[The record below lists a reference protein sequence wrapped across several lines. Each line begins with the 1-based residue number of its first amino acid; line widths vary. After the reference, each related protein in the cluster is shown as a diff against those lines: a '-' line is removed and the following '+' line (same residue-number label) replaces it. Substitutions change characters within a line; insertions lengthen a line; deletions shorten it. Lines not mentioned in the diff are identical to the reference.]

1 MNTLNNR
8 GLNNILLYSGKY
20 DTKSIQP
27 FVVNNDFYYLTRI
40 DIPNLLIFLHRGGT
54 HIVNMNVVDSFH
66 SQDEN
71 NELLKKRFTRT
82 EFVDKKELLNIIGH
96 RRVRSLS
103 NISSLNLSLNIETH
117 SLEKKLHKMRLIKRP
132 YEKKKIRKACQI
144 TSEAL
149 IKTMKM
155 IRPAMQIQSIVDYFR
170 SELLKNGSR
179 EYSFLPIVSQNRN
192 NSILHYDRRKNYI
205 KRDAFILM
213 DVGGQ
218 YDHYCSDITRT
229 FPISGSFTGPQE
241 EVYSIVL
248 RTLKYATGLV
258 KPGLKWSILT
268 NKTKTFMYNECI
280 KKNLFS
286 NSSNIEI
293 MKSLMPHSLGHS
305 VGLDNHDVGD
315 LIVLKENMVIALE
328 PGIYFKNDMMNN
340 NSFNK
345 DTLRRYI
352 DMGGIRIE
360 DTILVTKE
368 GSRVLSNVPKEIKE
382 LTRMLSNE

>member
-40 DIPNLLIFLHRGGT
+40 DIPNLLIFLHRGET
-54 HIVNMNVVDSFH
+54 HIVNMNIVDSFH

-71 NELLKKRFTRT
+71 NELLKIRFTRV
-82 EFVDKKELLNIIGH
+82 ELVELKELLNIIGQ

-103 NISSLNLSLNIETH
+103 NISTLNLSLNIETH

-132 YEKKKIRKACQI
+132 YEKKKIRRACQI

-155 IRPAMQIQSIVDYFR
+155 IRPAMQIQSVVDYFR

-205 KRDAFILM
+205 KRDAFVLM

-229 FPISGSFTGPQE
+229 FPISGIFTGPQE

-258 KPGLKWSILT
+258 KPGLRWITLM
-268 NKTKTFMYNECI
+268 NKTKKYMYNECI

-286 NSSNIEI
+286 ERHTIEI
-293 MKSLMPHSLGHS
+293 MSLLMPHSLGHS
-305 VGLDNHDVGD
+305 VGLDNHDVGN
-315 LIVLKENMVIALE
+315 LIILKENMVIALE
-328 PGIYFKNDMMNN
+328 PGIYFKNDMINN

-345 DTLRRYI
+345 DTLRRFI
-352 DMGGIRIE
+352 GMGGIRIE
-360 DTILVTKE
+360 DTILVTKN

-382 LTRMLSNE
+382 LTRMLSN

>member
-27 FVVNNDFYYLTRI
+27 FVVNNDFYYLTKI
-40 DIPNLLIFLHRGGT
+40 DIPNLLIFLNRGGT
-54 HIVNMNVVDSFH
+54 LIVNMNVVDSFH

-82 EFVDKKELLNIIGH
+82 EFVDIQELLNIIGH

-103 NISSLNLSLNIETH
+103 NISLLNLSLNIETH

-179 EYSFLPIVSQNRN
+179 EYSFLPIVSQNIN

-205 KRDAFILM
+205 KRDAFVLM

-258 KPGLKWSILT
+258 KPSLRWDVLT
-268 NKTKTFMYNECI
+268 NKTKSFMYNEC
-280 KKNLFS
+280 KKVNLFS
-286 NSSNIEI
+286 DSSNINI
-293 MKSLMPHSLGHS
+293 MNLLMPHSLGHS

-315 LIVLKENMVIALE
+315 LVVLKENMVIALE
-328 PGIYFKNDMMNN
+328 PGIYFKM
-340 NSFNK
+340 
-345 DTLRRYI
+345 I
-352 DMGGIRIE
+352 
-360 DTILVTKE
+360 
-368 GSRVLSNVPKEIKE
+368 
-382 LTRMLSNE
+382 

>member
-27 FVVNNDFYYLTRI
+27 FVVNNDFYYLTKI
-40 DIPNLLIFLHRGGT
+40 DIPNLLIFLHRGVT
-54 HIVNMNVVDSFH
+54 LIVNMNVVDSFH

-71 NELLKKRFTRT
+71 NELLKKRFTRV
-82 EFVDKKELLNIIGH
+82 EIIDLKELLNIIGH

-103 NISSLNLSLNIETH
+103 NIFTLNLSLNIETH
-117 SLEKKLHKMRLIKRP
+117 SLEKKLHKMRLIKRS

-155 IRPAMQIQSIVDYFR
+155 IRPAIQIQNIVDYFR

-205 KRDAFILM
+205 KRDAFVLM

-229 FPISGSFTGPQE
+229 FPISGFFTGPQE

-258 KPGLKWSILT
+258 KPGLRWNVLM
-268 NKTKTFMYNECI
+268 NKTKTFMYNECV
-280 KKNLFS
+280 KKNIFS
-286 NSSNIEI
+286 ERHSIEI
-293 MKSLMPHSLGHS
+293 MNLLMPHSLGHS
-305 VGLDNHDVGD
+305 VGLSNHDVGD

-345 DTLRRYI
+345 ETLRRYMS
-352 DMGGIRIE
+352 MGGIRIE
-360 DTILVTKE
+360 DTILVTKK

>member
-71 NELLKKRFTRT
+71 NELLKKRFSKV
-82 EFVDKKELLNIIGH
+82 EIVDKKELLNIIGQ

-103 NISSLNLSLNIETH
+103 NISSLNLSLNIETQ

-132 YEKKKIRKACQI
+132 YEKKKLRKACQI

-149 IKTMKM
+149 IKTMKI

-170 SELLKNGSR
+170 SELLKSGSR

-205 KRDAFILM
+205 KRDAFVLM

-248 RTLKYATGLV
+248 RTLKYAIGLV
-258 KPGLKWSILT
+258 KPGLRWITLI
-268 NKTKTFMYNECI
+268 NKVNQFMYNEC
-280 KKNLFS
+280 KKVNLFS
-286 NSSNIEI
+286 DSSNIKI
-293 MKSLMPHSLGHS
+293 MNSLMPHSIGHS

-315 LIVLKENMVIALE
+315 LIVLKENMIIALE

-340 NSFNK
+340 NGFNK
-345 DTLRRYI
+345 ETLRRFI
-352 DMGGIRIE
+352 GMGGIRIE
-360 DTILVTKE
+360 DTILVTKK

>member
-54 HIVNMNVVDSFH
+54 LIVNMNIIDSFH

-71 NELLKKRFTRT
+71 NELLKERFTRV
-82 EFVDKKELLNIIGH
+82 EFVDMKELLNIIGH

-103 NISSLNLSLNIETH
+103 NISTLNLSLNIETH

-205 KRDAFILM
+205 KRDAFVLM

-258 KPGLKWSILT
+258 KPGLRWNVLT

-286 NSSNIEI
+286 DSSNINI
-293 MKSLMPHSLGHS
+293 MNLLMPHSLGHS

-315 LIVLKENMVIALE
+315 LIVLKENMIIALE
-328 PGIYFKNDMMNN
+328 PGIYFKNDMFQNN
-340 NSFNK
+340 GFNK

-360 DTILVTKE
+360 DTILVTKK

>member
-40 DIPNLLIFLHRGGT
+40 DIPNMLIFLHRGGT
-54 HIVNMNVVDSFH
+54 HIVNMNAVDSFH

-71 NELLKKRFTRT
+71 NELLKKRFTRV
-82 EFVDKKELLNIIGH
+82 EFVNMKELMNIIGK

-103 NISSLNLSLNIETH
+103 NISTLNLSLNIETQ

-155 IRPAMQIQSIVDYFR
+155 IRPSMQIQSIVDYFR
-170 SELLKNGSR
+170 SELLRTGSR

-192 NSILHYDRRKNYI
+192 NAVLHYDRRKNYI
-205 KRDAFILM
+205 KRDAFVLM

-218 YDHYCSDITRT
+218 YDHYCADITRT

-241 EVYSIVL
+241 EVYTGVL
-248 RTLKYATGLV
+248 KTLKYAQGLV
-258 KPGLKWSILT
+258 KPGLKWNTLI
-268 NKTKTFMYNECI
+268 NKVNQFMYNEC
-280 KKNLFS
+280 KKLNLFS
-286 NSSNIEI
+286 VTGSINLMNL
-293 MKSLMPHSLGHS
+293 LMPHSVGHS

-315 LIVLKENMVIALE
+315 LIILKENMVIALE
-328 PGIYFKNDMMNN
+328 PGIYFKNDMIN
-340 NSFNK
+340 NSGFNK
-345 DTLRRYI
+345 DTLRRFMS
-352 DMGGIRIE
+352 MGGIRIE
-360 DTILVTKE
+360 DTVLVTKT
-368 GSRVLSNVPKEIKE
+368 GSRVLSNVPKEIKD
-382 LTRMLSNE
+382 LTRMLSNN

>member
-54 HIVNMNVVDSFH
+54 HIVNMNAVDSFH

-71 NELLKKRFTRT
+71 NELLKKRFNKV
-82 EFVDKKELLNIIGH
+82 EFVELKELMNTIGQ
-96 RRVRSLS
+96 RRIRSLN
-103 NISSLNLSLNIETH
+103 NISSLQFPLNVDTA
-117 SLEKKLHKMRLIKRP
+117 SLEKKLNKMRLIKRP
-132 YEKKKIRKACQI
+132 FEKKMIRRACQI
-144 TSEAL
+144 TSETL

-155 IRPAMQIQSIVDYFR
+155 IRPSMQIQSIVDYFK
-170 SELLKNGSR
+170 SELLRNGSR

-192 NSILHYDRRKNYI
+192 NAVLHYDRRKNFI

-218 YDHYCSDITRT
+218 YDHYCADITRT
-229 FPISGSFTGPQE
+229 FPISGRFTGPQE
-241 EVYSIVL
+241 EVYTAVL

-258 KPGLKWSILT
+258 KPGLMWTSLINRT
-268 NKTKTFMYNECI
+268 RIFMYNEC
-280 KKNLFS
+280 KKLNLLS
-286 NSSNIEI
+286 DSSNLQI
-293 MKSLMPHSLGHS
+293 MSSLMPHSLGHS

-315 LIVLKENMVIALE
+315 LRVLKENMVVALE
-328 PGIYFKNDMMNN
+328 PGIYFKNDMLN
-340 NSFNK
+340 NSGFNK
-345 DTLRRYI
+345 DTLRRFMS
-352 DMGGIRIE
+352 MGGVRIE
-360 DTILVTKE
+360 DTVLVTKT
-368 GSRVLSNVPKEIKE
+368 GSRVMSNVPKEIKE
-382 LTRMLSNE
+382 LTRMLSNL

>member
-27 FVVNNDFYYLTRI
+27 FVVNNNFYYLTRI
-40 DIPNLLIFLHRGGT
+40 DIPNLLIFLHIGGT

-71 NELLKKRFTRT
+71 NELLKKRFSKV
-82 EFVDKKELLNIIGH
+82 EIVDMKELLNIIGH

-103 NISSLNLSLNIETH
+103 NISILNLSLNIETH

-155 IRPAMQIQSIVDYFR
+155 IRPAMQIQSIVDYFK
-170 SELLKNGSR
+170 SELLRNGSR

-205 KRDAFILM
+205 KRDAFVLM

-248 RTLKYATGLV
+248 RTLKYATWIV
-258 KPGLKWSILT
+258 KPGLRWITLI
-268 NKTKTFMYNECI
+268 NKVNQFMYNEC
-280 KKNLFS
+280 KKVNLFS
-286 NSSNIEI
+286 DSSNIEI
-293 MKSLMPHSLGHS
+293 MNSLMPHSIGHS

-328 PGIYFKNDMMNN
+328 PGIYFKNEMMNN
-340 NSFNK
+340 TGFNK
-345 DTLRRYI
+345 ETLRRFI
-352 DMGGIRIE
+352 GMGGIRIE
-360 DTILVTKE
+360 DTILVTKI